1 MRRLAV
7 LAGVIAVLTTIGLIA
22 LWPHEDTTGELSA
35 FGGKGRDATVDRVVT
50 KACESPTPQQ
60 CRTLVA
66 TVGSERISIALGPV
80 GTNLPKVRAGNKI
93 RVARSDVPG
102 VPPADQWQF
111 IGLDRRGG
119 LLVLAALLLV
129 VSLLVTRLRGL
140 LAALGVLLSLA
151 LVLFFTIPAILADRP
166 ALLVALVTA
175 LAVMF
180 VTVGLTHG
188 WSAPSLAAVLGITAT
203 LLVTCLLAQL
213 ATALV
218 ALDGQS
224 SELAQY
230 LATSQ
235 KGLSLEGIVLA
246 GMLIGA
252 LGVLADTA
260 VTQASAVVALRRAN
274 PSLTA
279 RDLYRE
285 GSTVGRDHL
294 SATIHTLV
302 LAYTG
307 TSLPLLLLLHSG
319 GVGAVDAIDSQD
331 VAEPVAAALV
341 GCIALVLAVPVTTGL
356 SAVLV
361 ARASPGSLP
370 AGGHHHHGH

>member
-1 MRRLAV
+1 MSRLAG
-7 LAGVIAVLTTIGLIA
+7 LAAAIAVLTLAGLVA
-22 LWPHEDTTGELSA
+22 LWPHRDTTGTLNA
-35 FGGKGRDATVDRVVT
+35 FGGKGRDATVTRVVT
-50 KACESPTPQQ
+50 EPCQSPTPQP
-60 CRTLVA
+60 CRTLA
-66 TVGSERISIALGPV
+66 ASVGAERITIALGPV
-80 GTNLPKVRAGNKI
+80 GANLPKVQRGARI

-102 VPPADQWQF
+102 VPATDRWQF

-119 LLVLAALLLV
+119 LLFLAVALLV

-140 LAALGVLLSLA
+140 LAALGVLASLA
-151 LVLFFTIPAILADRP
+151 LLLLFTIPAILAGRP

-188 WSAPSLAAVLGITAT
+188 LSAPSLAAVLGITAT
-203 LLVTCLLAQL
+203 LLVTCLLARL
-213 ATALV
+213 GTGLV
-218 ALDGQS
+218 HLDGQS

-274 PSLTA
+274 PALGA

-285 GSTVGRDHL
+285 GATVGRDHL

-302 LAYTG
+302 LAYAG
-307 TSLPLLLLLHSG
+307 TSLPLLLLLHSS
-319 GVGAVDAIDSQD
+319 GVGAVDAIDTQD
-331 VAEPVAAALV
+331 VAEPIAATLI
-341 GCIALVLAVPVTTGL
+341 GCIALVLAVPVTTLL

-361 ARASPGSLP
+361 ARTPPGSLP
-370 AGGHHHHGH
+370 AGHHH